1 MSREIKVRAKVIED
15 FHTDSQICEAGEWVE
30 GFYTKSLE
38 GYDAIC
44 CQMQMECGGIGSGL
58 VWVYIPIDINTL
70 GEFTGLKDKNG
81 KEIYEGDCLKIWD
94 NEEDVKKVIFKQ
106 GCFWI
111 DEWHNYGE
119 NRLFCWT
126 LGDTSEPQ
134 EHIEIIGNIYEN
146 PELMGG
152 AK

>member
-1 MSREIKVRAKVIED
+1 MSREIKFRAKVIED

-81 KEIYEGDCLKIWD
+81 KEIYEGDIIRGVNGSINGTPWAWHGGVISY
-94 NEEDVKKVIFKQ
+94 ED
-106 GCFWI
+106 GN
-111 DEWHNYGE
+111 HNVPSWG
-119 NRLFCWT
+119 T
-126 LGDTSEPQ
+126 LEQQDRTHWFEV
-134 EHIEIIGNIYEN
+134 IGNIYEN
-146 PELMGG
+146 PELMDG